1 MKVRAY
7 LAATRRLVPIA
18 LLLAISIVF
27 LFPGVSEA
35 HAILL
40 RSDPTKDAVL
50 QASPSRVQMW
60 FSEDL
65 NSTFSTA
72 AVVNGNNQRVDRR
85 DARVSSSDPREMD
98 VSLAP
103 NLPPA
108 VYIVIWRSDSNDDG
122 HVLSGSFLFKVANPD
137 VSVPDLPT
145 GAAPGQNVLGSSNLS
160 GLYTGQLDAPGLFN
174 LIMITLVELAAI
186 FWVGAQLW
194 LFFVLQAVTDVDEK
208 QDQYSLP
215 ARVQR
220 RFDQRFSLLILLVL
234 LLANVGV
241 LVGQAINV
249 TAGQWAA
256 ALSPAL
262 LAQLASSG
270 RFGTFWLMR
279 ETVIMLALAI
289 ALFMLFAKNRA
300 PGINKILP
308 WLNLVLGLAL
318 FMAISMSSHAS
329 AVSAN
334 MLVYAV
340 LIDWLHLLGA
350 AFWVGGM
357 LYIALIYLPVLRS
370 EPVGERAHSL
380 ISILPYFTP
389 WAIVGVTILT
399 VTGPFSAALHL
410 TSVNQLITTAYGR
423 VLVIKVLLVGA
434 LMLTSAVHVGLL
446 RPRLKKEYKKYAYA
460 LERAQS
466 YHASQEA
473 ERAPKLITQQV
484 KLREQRLTKRTLQ
497 LSSVLRWEPVLG
509 VAVLVCVGLM
519 NIFAGTL
526 SPIAAPQPVQQP
538 TAHAKPFNQTVTTS
552 DGKFRLLLTITPNRF
567 GPNVFT
573 VTVIDPHTG
582 KPTTNAGVTIYTT
595 MLDMDMGTDTLN
607 LQLDGHGHFS
617 GSGDLGMSGNWRIGI
632 QVRTPDNTLHR
643 ANVEI
648 VTPF

>member
-1 MKVRAY
+1 MKIRAY
-7 LAATRRLVPIA
+7 LAGTRRLVPIA

-40 RSDPTKDAVL
+40 RSDPAKDAVL
-50 QASPSRVQMW
+50 QASPTRVQMW

-65 NSTFSTA
+65 NPTFSTA
-72 AVVNGNNQRVDRR
+72 AVVNGKNQRVDRH
-85 DARVSSSDPREMD
+85 DARVSSGDPHEMD
-98 VSLAP
+98 LSLAP

-137 VSVPDLPT
+137 GTIPNLPT
-145 GAAPGQNVLGSSNLS
+145 GATPGQSVLGSGTLS

-174 LIMITLVELAAI
+174 LIMITLVELGAI

-194 LFFVLQAVTDVDEK
+194 LFFVLQAVTDIDE
-208 QDQYSLP
+208 QDQHSIP

-220 RFDQRFSLLILLVL
+220 RFDRRFSLPALLVL

-241 LVGQAINV
+241 LVGQAISI
-249 TAGQWAA
+249 TGRQWAG

-262 LAQLASSG
+262 LAQLVSSG

-279 ETVIMLALAI
+279 ETVVVLALVI
-289 ALFMLFAKNRA
+289 ALFIVFAKNRA
-300 PGINKILP
+300 PGVNKTLP

-318 FMAISMSSHAS
+318 FLAISMSSHAS
-329 AVSAN
+329 AVNAN
-334 MLVYAV
+334 VLVYAV

-370 EPVGERAHSL
+370 EPLGERAHSL
-380 ISILPYFTP
+380 LSMLPYFTP

-399 VTGPFSAALHL
+399 VTGPFSAAIHL

-446 RPRLKKEYKKYAYA
+446 RPRVKKEYKKYAYA

-466 YHASQEA
+466 YQASQEA
-473 ERAPKLITQQV
+473 EHAPKLITRQV
-484 KLREQRLTKRTLQ
+484 KLREQRLTKRTLR
-497 LSSVLRWEPVLG
+497 LSAVLRWEPVLG
-509 VAVLVCVGLM
+509 VAVLACVGLM

-526 SPIAAPQPVQQP
+526 SPIAVPQTGQQQ
-538 TAHAKPFNQTVTTS
+538 TVVHAKPFNQAVTTT
-552 DGKFRLLLTITPNRF
+552 DGKYRLMLNITPNRF

-573 VTVIDPHTG
+573 VTVIEPHTG

-617 GSGDLGMSGNWRIGI
+617 GSGDLSMSGNWRIGI

-643 ANVEI
+643 ANVQI

>member
-1 MKVRAY
+1 MKIRAY
-7 LAATRRLVPIA
+7 LAATWRLVPIA

-40 RSDPTKDAVL
+40 RSDPAKDAVL
-50 QASPSRVQMW
+50 QASPARVQMW

-65 NSTFSTA
+65 NPTFSTA
-72 AVVNGNNQRVDRR
+72 AVVNGNNQRVDRH
-85 DARVSSSDPREMD
+85 DARVSSGDPREMD

-137 VSVPDLPT
+137 GTVPNLPT
-145 GAAPGQNVLGSSNLS
+145 GATPGQNVLGSGTLS
-160 GLYTGQLDAPGLFN
+160 GLYTGQIDAPGLFN

-194 LFFVLQAVTDVDEK
+194 LFFVLQAVADVDERP
-208 QDQYSLP
+208 DQHSIP

-220 RFDQRFSLLILLVL
+220 RFDRRFSLPALLVL

-241 LVGQAINV
+241 LVGQAINI
-249 TAGQWAA
+249 TGGQWAGA
-256 ALSPAL
+256 FSPAL
-262 LAQLASSG
+262 LAQLGSSG

-279 ETVIMLALAI
+279 ETVIILALAI

-300 PGINKILP
+300 PRVNKILP
-308 WLNLVLGLAL
+308 WINLALGLAL
-318 FMAISMSSHAS
+318 FIAISMSSHAS

-334 MLVYAV
+334 LLVYAV

-357 LYIALIYLPVLRS
+357 LYIALIYLPVLRA

-380 ISILPYFTP
+380 ISLLPYFTP

-399 VTGPFSAALHL
+399 ITGPFSAAIHL

-446 RPRLKKEYKKYAYA
+446 RPRVKKEYKKYAYA
-460 LERAQS
+460 LERVQS
-466 YHASQEA
+466 YQASQEA
-473 ERAPKLITQQV
+473 AYAPKLITQQV
-484 KLREQRLTKRTLQ
+484 KLREKRLTKRTLQ
-497 LSSVLRWEPVLG
+497 LSSVLRWEPALG

-526 SPIAAPQPVQQP
+526 SPIAAPQPGQQT
-538 TAHAKPFNQTVTTS
+538 TAHTKPFNQTVTTT
-552 DGKFRLLLTITPNRF
+552 DGKFKLMLNVTPNRF

-573 VTVIDPHTG
+573 VTVSDPHTG

-617 GSGDLGMSGNWRIGI
+617 GSGDLSMSGTWRISI

-643 ANVEI
+643 ANVELF
-648 VTPF
+648 TPF